1 MNFELRCSGHNAS
14 ILFLFSSLFATTI
27 QFAYISMVCMTC
39 QQSWFASQWSVKAS
53 WSPTECVEV
62 ESLFMRP
69 ELPGFYILPK
79 VIGNSKIT
87 ELPCH
92 KAIETLFSHKRKQ
105 TDASMISICYWIKL
119 FTLFRKRNSVSFMH
133 HRCFEEYTMSYNR
146 KSWSIKNLK
155 RPN

>member
-1 MNFELRCSGHNAS
+1 MHQYCFYSVLYLRPPY
-14 ILFLFSSLFATTI
+14 SLLIF
-27 QFAYISMVCMTC
+27 
-39 QQSWFASQWSVKAS
+39 QWYVWHVNNLDSLVAVKAS